1 MRDKRPVD
9 ELSIEEL
16 ERVLAIKKREAR
28 LQRLAE
34 LQRRGRVI
42 ETAPASAV
50 TLTQPTSESTSVSLA
65 KPEPPAPVIP
75 KGGSALLPQFEDGG
89 AGVMFID
96 SAEMQ
101 RLETERRAASRRL
114 LDRLLLLVEIAAVIG
129 VVMIGAAFLH
139 GLRMLE
145 RETAEAQRLAEEQR
159 RAGIPTLEPTP
170 ALRIENFILP
180 GGHTLDRATG
190 AAQFNFAE
198 VPAHLAPLVQTQW
211 VQPII
216 NRPPPT
222 RETALNLTIPKLNLS
237 QAIVQ
242 GVDWEALKQ
251 GVGQLPNGVNPGDE
265 TGNVV
270 LAAHNDIYGELFRH
284 LDQLEPGDTFTI
296 QTATNL
302 YTYRVSE
309 PYRIVM
315 PDDVYV
321 LENRQG
327 ATATLISCY
336 PYQVNDK
343 RIVIF
348 ADRID

>member
-28 LQRLAE
+28 QGRMAE
-34 LQRRGRVI
+34 LQRQGRVI
-42 ETAPASAV
+42 ETAPVA
-50 TLTQPTSESTSVSLA
+50 TVSLPPPVVEASPLPLA
-65 KPEPPAPVIP
+65 KMEAPAPIIP
-75 KGGSALLPQFEDGG
+75 MGSSAPLPQFDDGG
-89 AGVMFID
+89 DGVTFID
-96 SAEMQ
+96 SADMKRREA
-101 RLETERRAASRRL
+101 ERRRASRRIM
-114 LDRLLLLVEIAAVIG
+114 DRLLLLVEIAAVIAVVVIGISLLQG
-129 VVMIGAAFLH
+129 VQT
-139 GLRMLE
+139 LE

-159 RAGIPTLEPTP
+159 RAGVPTLEPTP
-170 ALRIENFILP
+170 TLRIENFVLP

-190 AAQFNFAE
+190 SAQFNFAE

-237 QAIVQ
+237 QSIVQ

-251 GVGQLPNGVNPGDE
+251 GIGQLPNGINPSDE
-265 TGNVV
+265 TGNLV

-296 QTATNL
+296 QTATSL
-302 YTYRVSE
+302 YTYRISE
-309 PYRIVM
+309 PYRIVL
-315 PDDVYV
+315 PTDVYV

-348 ADRID
+348 ADRIS